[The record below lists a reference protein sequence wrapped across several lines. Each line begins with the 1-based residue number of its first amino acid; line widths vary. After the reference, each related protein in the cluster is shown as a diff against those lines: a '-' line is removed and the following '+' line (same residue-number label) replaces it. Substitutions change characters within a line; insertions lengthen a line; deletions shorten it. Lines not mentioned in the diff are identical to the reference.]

1 MDSATIIRGAREAA
15 GLSQADLALA
25 VGTSQPAISRYEQG
39 RTKPSRQALGRIL
52 NACKAGRRRPGELL
66 LDNRDKVLEVLRK
79 YGATQVLVFGSVARG
94 EDDEGSDI
102 DLIVDRFDEDAYEG
116 LDPKAKYELED
127 LLGTKVD
134 VGEARY
140 LRKPVLREAIKDAC
154 AL

>member
-1 MDSATIIRGAREAA
+1 
-15 GLSQADLALA
+15 
-25 VGTSQPAISRYEQG
+25 
-39 RTKPSRQALGRIL
+39 LGRIL